1 MKISVLLPIS
11 NNTEKSYDAINS
23 ILNQTYK
30 NYEILICLNGNSLS
44 FEKKIKKKKYKK
56 IKRIKFFKN
65 KEKNIVPALNLLIEN
80 SKGEYCARIDADD
93 ICKPNR
99 FEEQVKYLKK
109 KIILN
114 FYLQIVK

>member
-44 FEKKIKKKKYKK
+44 FEKKIKKYKK
-56 IKRIKFFKN
+56 IKKLNFLRTKKKYYF
-65 KEKNIVPALNLLIEN
+65 ALNLLIEN
-80 SKGEYCARIDADD
+80 SKGEYCAELMR
-93 ICKPNR
+93 
-99 FEEQVKYLKK
+99 
-109 KIILN
+109 
-114 FYLQIVK
+114 

>member
-44 FEKKIKKKKYKK
+44 FEKK
-56 IKRIKFFKN
+56 N
-65 KEKNIVPALNLLIEN
+65 
-80 SKGEYCARIDADD
+80 
-93 ICKPNR
+93 
-99 FEEQVKYLKK
+99 KK
-109 KIILN
+109 KI
-114 FYLQIVK
+114 